1 MHNFIFMNLIV
12 LMSAVSIQAESNKDT
27 LIYVG
32 DPMCSWCYGFS
43 PKVDKLLQLH
53 PDMELRLIMGGL
65 RYRGNEKM
73 ADLSGFLKEHWE
85 EVAHRTGRAFK
96 FDILN
101 QEDLI
106 YDTGPACRA
115 VVAASMVQPSLV
127 WVFFKTLQSA
137 FYHDNADPTSE
148 ETFID
153 IAQKCGMSPS
163 EFRKAFHDTKSEDAL
178 LAQLQWASANRIH
191 GFPTVLYK
199 SGSKIFLLSNGYTT
213 AEIMDRKL
221 NDLKILASR

>member
-1 MHNFIFMNLIV
+1 
-12 LMSAVSIQAESNKDT
+12 
-27 LIYVG
+27 
-32 DPMCSWCYGFS
+32 
-43 PKVDKLLQLH
+43 
-53 PDMELRLIMGGL
+53 MELRLIMGGL

-127 WVFFKTLQSA
+127 WVFFQDFA
-137 FYHDNADPTSE
+137 V
-148 ETFID
+148 
-153 IAQKCGMSPS
+153 
-163 EFRKAFHDTKSEDAL
+163 
-178 LAQLQWASANRIH
+178 RI
-191 GFPTVLYK
+191 
-199 SGSKIFLLSNGYTT
+199 LS
-213 AEIMDRKL
+213 
-221 NDLKILASR
+221 